1 MPFSIIEGE
10 GRTLWVPSDGS
21 STYYM
26 GQIVSFTPA
35 TAANNTDGAVVPLAV
50 PAGAAD
56 ATNMQI
62 PAGVVVGFNRR
73 TPRYTTVG
81 SMSLQYDTG
90 VVLQADQVAR
100 DFTGAEGMYSKGDP
114 QVLIQI
120 AEILPTTI
128 LRGPIC
134 KAALGTAVGVITLTA
149 LGGTDGM
156 VTADTANAIDCTTGA
171 ILAMG
176 TYYCRKGANMGLYR
190 VNKNTTSTAPSVT
203 TAFPYDE
210 AVGDQFVYVPLKQG
224 NSTVYIAGPGLYI
237 DSTKDPVSAG
247 TTLFNVIVYKLNLA
261 ESGNEYAEFRF
272 GGDHFCRYRA

>member
-1 MPFSIIEGE
+1 MPFSVIEGE
-10 GRTLWVPSDGS
+10 GRTFWVASDGS

-35 TAANNTDGAVVPLAV
+35 VAANNTDGAIIPLAI

-56 ATNMQI
+56 TTNMQI
-62 PAGVVVGFNRR
+62 PAGVIVGFNRR

-81 SMSLQYDTG
+81 SMSLEYDTG
-90 VVLQADQVAR
+90 VVTQADQLAR
-100 DFTGAEGMYSKGDP
+100 DWTGAEGMYTKGDP

-120 AEILPTTI
+120 AEILPGTI

-134 KAALGTAVGVITLTA
+134 NAALGTAPTVSTITA

-156 VTADTANAIDCTTGA
+156 VTADTANTPGFTNV
-171 ILAMG
+171 LAMG
-176 TYYCRKGANMGLYR
+176 TIYCRTGVNAGLYR
-190 VNKNTTSTAPSVT
+190 VNKNTTATAPSVT

-210 AVGDQFVYVPLKQG
+210 AVGDTLVIVPLKQG
-224 NSTVYIAGPGLYI
+224 NSTIYIAGPGLYI
-237 DSTKDPVSAG
+237 NSASGPVSAG

-261 ESGNEYAEFRF
+261 EAGREYAEFRF
-272 GGDHFCRYRA
+272 GGDHFCRYRV